1 MSWPQSPRPIRRSVE
16 AAANILA
23 AALVVGAGVL
33 LLQARHQ
40 RPPITHNQHAG
51 EVWDVSNLPIDFGK
65 ARRTLVIG
73 ITRGC
78 PFCAKSLPFYRE
90 LLRMRDRSA
99 EKIQIVVAVSE
110 REKEIDRYLASE
122 GIQPD
127 AILRLARSRLSI
139 RVVPALAIAA
149 SDGATIATFTGALAP
164 AEENA
169 VKSRLFGLQP

>member
-1 MSWPQSPRPIRRSVE
+1 
-16 AAANILA
+16 
-23 AALVVGAGVL
+23 
-33 LLQARHQ
+33 
-40 RPPITHNQHAG
+40 
-51 EVWDVSNLPIDFGK
+51 
-65 ARRTLVIG
+65 
-73 ITRGC
+73 
-78 PFCAKSLPFYRE
+78 
-90 LLRMRDRSA
+90 MRDRSA